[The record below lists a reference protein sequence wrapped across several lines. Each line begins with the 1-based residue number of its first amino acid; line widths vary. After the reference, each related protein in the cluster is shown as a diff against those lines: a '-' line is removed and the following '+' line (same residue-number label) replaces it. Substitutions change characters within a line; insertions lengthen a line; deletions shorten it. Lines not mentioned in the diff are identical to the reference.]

1 MWELWMHLDY
11 GHLHIQHFSGE
22 KSLLLCGS
30 RFLKN
35 KKKIWK
41 ATRKKRILPL
51 EKYFKTLKNMILG
64 TVGT

>member
-1 MWELWMHLDY
+1 MHLVY

-22 KSLLLCGS
+22 KSLLFCGS
-30 RFLKN
+30 RFLK
-35 KKKIWK
+35 KKKFWK